1 MMLGE
6 GVDCRVVKE
15 FLYLLTH
22 LSPWVCL
29 NLGEFEL
36 SVVGVHL
43 SDLLPCRGPQNLQHR
58 DRRGE
63 ERGRKRWRER
73 GEGETEKER
82 GKRGEVGR
90 EGEGGRDGERGGR
103 EESA

>member
-29 NLGEFEL
+29 DLRELKL
-36 SVVGVHL
+36 SVVGIHL
-43 SDLLPCRGPQNLQHR
+43 SDLLPSGSAENLGRHGDRGTVFPSIC
-58 DRRGE
+58 
-63 ERGRKRWRER
+63 
-73 GEGETEKER
+73 TTMYI
-82 GKRGEVGR
+82 
-90 EGEGGRDGERGGR
+90 
-103 EESA
+103 